1 MQLKVLWP
9 GKTRHGP
16 VGELQAHYLKRIN
29 SLERCQL
36 FETRE
41 AKGIPESQE
50 AKIKKI
56 EAAGLEKHLKDDY
69 VVCLFDKGREMDS
82 NQFAVFLERTAMDQ
96 PHAISFVVG
105 GFLGLA
111 DEILQ
116 RADMRLSLS
125 PMTFSHELTR
135 IVLLEQIYRALT
147 IMKGHNYAK

>member
-9 GKTRHGP
+9 GKTRNGTLR
-16 VGELQAHYLKRIN
+16 ELQAHYLKRIN
-29 SLERCQL
+29 SLERCHL

-50 AKIKKI
+50 AKIREI
-56 EAAGLEKHLKDDY
+56 EASGLEKHLKDDY
-69 VVCLFDKGREMDS
+69 IVCLFDKGREMDS
-82 NQFAVFLERTAMDQ
+82 GQFAVFLNKTAMNQ

-111 DEILQ
+111 DRLLHK
-116 RADMRLSLS
+116 ADVRLSLS
-125 PMTFSHELTR
+125 RMTFSHELTR

-147 IMKGHNYAK
+147 IIKGLNYAK